1 MEHATFSLF
10 PHLSWFRA
18 WSSFEPR
25 RSGVEVELRQVNHSL
40 IYDTGG
46 DARMRWMHEGREDR
60 FKVHPGTV
68 RFCPA
73 DDAVHTLITRCDAG
87 HRFFMLFVP
96 RWHLTSIA
104 EAEGIATVPEL
115 RYSIS
120 YRDAVLTV
128 SMRTLSGDGGDVM
141 PPSPEVQEAALHPRV
156 HHEDGNHSLRIPPA
170 GHFPL
175 KVKRRCRLD

>member
-1 MEHATFSLF
+1 MEHATFSPF
-10 PHLSWFRA
+10 PHLSWFGA

-120 YRDAVLTV
+120 YRDAVLV
-128 SMRTLSGDGGDVM
+128 QHSFCK
-141 PPSPEVQEAALHPRV
+141 SPVRA
-156 HHEDGNHSLRIPPA
+156 
-170 GHFPL
+170 
-175 KVKRRCRLD
+175 